1 MNKRTLTATLLVSAG
16 MMTGCASQPDTP
28 VNALDQPAVVTVK
41 QDPGKFVY
49 WVKPGP
55 RVNLSE
61 EVFGTPESPKR
72 HDVETYVAQ
81 TDLGPIKQLLRD
93 MPALVSAP
101 EKDRQT
107 NESGTAYTAF
117 AKPGPFSNNA
127 QPLTMEADSNGFFR
141 ARMVNNVETD
151 QPGGPFNAADEL
163 DFEAEFHDP
172 DGNHYRIDMQT
183 LVQPPIP
190 GYETGGGVVVDTE
203 LHGTTGTGT
212 PLMPREY
219 THGAFWGFGDLY
231 VNGEKKGTWM
241 THLMTTEIVRKN
253 DYSLAID
260 EELPLPADKRPI
272 TSQPHHTHLIMLPV
286 EPYKPMPVLGSLLG
300 LGPTA
305 PRHAPVETAY
315 ELPNGEKQPFI
326 HMMFEQDTITEA
338 NNVSLDFVRPDE
350 PEGS

>member
-1 MNKRTLTATLLVSAG
+1 MNKRMLTATMLVSAG
-16 MMTGCASQPDTP
+16 VMTGCASQPETP
-28 VNALDQPAVVTVK
+28 VNALDEPEVVTVK

-61 EVFGTPESPKR
+61 EVFGTPDSPKR
-72 HDVETYVAQ
+72 HDVESYVAQ
-81 TDLGPIKQLLRD
+81 TDLGPVKQLLRD

-101 EKDRQT
+101 EQGRRT
-107 NESGTAYTAF
+107 NDAGTAYTAF

-127 QPLTMEADSNGFFR
+127 QPLPMEADSNGSFR

-241 THLMTTEIVRKN
+241 THLMTTEVVRKN

-260 EELPLPADKRPI
+260 EGLPLPADKRPI

-286 EPYKPMPVLGSLLG
+286 EPYKPMPVLGPLLG
-300 LGPTA
+300 VGPTA

-326 HMMFEQDTITEA
+326 HMMFEQDTVTEA
-338 NNVSLDFVRPDE
+338 QNVSLEFLRDDE
-350 PEGS
+350 PGSS